1 MAYNEFAYFYDEF
14 NGEADYDALYAH
26 IHKELTAHGIADGI
40 LADLGC
46 GTGEL
51 TLMLTQAGYD
61 VIGIDRS
68 EEMLSVLREKADELG
83 LTGRLLL
90 LRQDLLELDL
100 YGTIRAAVSTFD
112 TYSHIGPL
120 DSFEKAIR
128 KAAYFMEKGGVFL
141 FDLNTPYKHR
151 EILAGQTFD
160 IEAEDADCHWSNRY
174 DEAAQRVDI
183 TIAPCWRS
191 TALPWQGSLTA
202 RILAL
207 CAPTARAGSL
217 RLSSNTHKRMKAM
230 EQNHNM
236 LRGISENGGIVFY
249 GVDST
254 EIVRDMERLHK
265 TSAVTTAALG
275 RLLTA
280 ASMMGIMLKST
291 QDSVT
296 LQIKGGGPAGRL
308 LAVSDGTGNV
318 KGYVEHPVV
327 ELPPRADGHLD
338 VGTAV
343 GKDGTLDVIRDL
355 GMREPYIGQVPLT
368 SGEIAEDVTTYFA
381 ISEQIPTVC
390 ALGVLVDKDLSVR
403 CAGGFVVQLL
413 PGATEEEIEHLEKNI
428 KAMPSVTTMLEQGMS
443 VRDMLELALQG
454 FQPDI
459 LDSYHVTYK
468 CDCSLERVEKM
479 IRSLGKKEVE
489 KMRDEDPVAEVNC
502 QFCNKN
508 YRVDLNDLLKNW
520 PDIVENEGTKKV

>member
-1 MAYNEFAYFYDEF
+1 
-14 NGEADYDALYAH
+14 
-26 IHKELTAHGIADGI
+26 
-40 LADLGC
+40 
-46 GTGEL
+46 
-51 TLMLTQAGYD
+51 
-61 VIGIDRS
+61 
-68 EEMLSVLREKADELG
+68 
-83 LTGRLLL
+83 
-90 LRQDLLELDL
+90 
-100 YGTIRAAVSTFD
+100 
-112 TYSHIGPL
+112 
-120 DSFEKAIR
+120 
-128 KAAYFMEKGGVFL
+128 
-141 FDLNTPYKHR
+141 
-151 EILAGQTFD
+151 
-160 IEAEDADCHWSNRY
+160 
-174 DEAAQRVDI
+174 
-183 TIAPCWRS
+183 
-191 TALPWQGSLTA
+191 
-202 RILAL
+202 
-207 CAPTARAGSL
+207 
-217 RLSSNTHKRMKAM
+217 M

-254 EIVRDMERLHK
+254 EIVREMERLHK

-327 ELPPRADGHLD
+327 ELPPRADGHLN
-338 VGTAV
+338 VGAAV

-368 SGEIAEDVTTYFA
+368 SGEIAEDITTYFA
-381 ISEQIPTVC
+381 ISEQVPTVC

-428 KAMPSVTTMLEQGMS
+428 KAMPSVTTMLEEGKS
-443 VRDMLELALQG
+443 VRDMLELALAG
-454 FQPDI
+454 FAPDI

-468 CDCSLERVEKM
+468 CDCG
-479 IRSLGKKEVE
+479 LG
-489 KMRDEDPVAEVNC
+489 A
-502 QFCNKN
+502 
-508 YRVDLNDLLKNW
+508 LKR
-520 PDIVENEGTKKV
+520 